1 MTKRTAYFAY
11 NTIMAKTLITKE
23 KQNMMLVKLEFYWY
37 QYDFEMSLFC
47 TGTIWTLEYQRVYIS
62 ILVRKKSAVHDILK
76 KRFWKQKNLSYTDKF
91 HAAFIL
97 YIIM

>member
-11 NTIMAKTLITKE
+11 NTIMTKTLITKE

-47 TGTIWTLEYQRVYIS
+47 TGTI
-62 ILVRKKSAVHDILK
+62 
-76 KRFWKQKNLSYTDKF
+76 
-91 HAAFIL
+91 
-97 YIIM
+97 